1 VKIKTAIQKL
11 KQDIKAMDL
20 RAGVLSHTVMQHKV
34 REKRNPGDGA
44 SLARKIFLEFPV

>member
-11 KQDIKAMDL
+11 KQDIMAMDL

-44 SLARKIFLEFPV
+44 SLARKIFL

>member
-11 KQDIKAMDL
+11 RQDIKAMDL

-34 REKRNPGDGA
+34 REKRNPEEAGIGGNYF
-44 SLARKIFLEFPV
+44 KVHIY